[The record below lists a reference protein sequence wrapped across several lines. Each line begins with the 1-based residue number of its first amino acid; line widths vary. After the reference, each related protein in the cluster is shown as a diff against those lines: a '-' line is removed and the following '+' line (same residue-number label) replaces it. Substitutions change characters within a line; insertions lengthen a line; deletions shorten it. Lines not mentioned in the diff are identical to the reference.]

1 MSTQSYQIYWGRFS
15 DQKQDQMIN
24 ELPACMNTLIAEV
37 EALK

>member
-15 DQKQDQMIN
+15 DQMIN